1 MKVLVISGS
10 PRIGGNSDVLC
21 DQFIKGAKEA
31 GHETEKINQRTK
43 ISILLLQRLIHNMKL
58 LMEQWKDSEGIQDA
72 FLEQKKKALYMDQVH
87 GRREIFL
94 IFQ

>member
-31 GHETEKINQRTK
+31 GHETEKL
-43 ISILLLQRLIHNMKL
+43 ILVRKT
-58 LMEQWKDSEGIQDA
+58 
-72 FLEQKKKALYMDQVH
+72 
-87 GRREIFL
+87 
-94 IFQ
+94 